1 MPKNGG
7 NECSGGIFRAALL
20 GVALGVQGLLIA
32 IPILGIV
39 NVICQ
44 HAEELQPLAEM
55 HRD

>member
-1 MPKNGG
+1 MAEMNAVAV
-7 NECSGGIFRAALL
+7 FFVLL
-20 GVALGVQGLLIA
+20 FWGWLGVQGLLIA